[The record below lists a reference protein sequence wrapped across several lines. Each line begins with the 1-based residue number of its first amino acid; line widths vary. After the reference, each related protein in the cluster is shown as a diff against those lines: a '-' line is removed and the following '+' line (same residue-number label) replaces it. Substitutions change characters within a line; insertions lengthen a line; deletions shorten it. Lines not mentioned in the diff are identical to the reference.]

1 MRDLLTSFA
10 TWARREPDRIA
21 LRDGSVTTS
30 YGSLLDSVQRV
41 TGWATNLP
49 QRVGMVAAKHR
60 EAVVWQLALAW
71 AGRTVVPLPDFF
83 SPTQLSHLVDDA
95 GLEAVV
101 AAPEDADR
109 LQPLGV
115 PCLLPV
121 MRSETKTTP
130 LAEPAGGA
138 GWIIYTSG
146 TTGKPKG
153 VILGE
158 SQVGASVRALAAA
171 VAAHPDDRML
181 SVLPYALL
189 LEQVA
194 GLALPLSVGAS
205 IILCPDIGAL
215 AKLAEVASATATILV
230 PELLAAWVAELEQAG
245 RRAPDSL
252 RFVAVGGAP
261 VPPRLAQRAWA
272 LGLPVHEGYG
282 LTECCSVV
290 AVNRPGRRRSGTVG
304 KPLPGVAVSIDNGEI
319 VVGGPTVMHG
329 YLGGSKSD
337 GVYRTGDAGHFD
349 AEGRLVVEGR
359 IDDII
364 VTSTGRNIHPGWI
377 ESMISADPR
386 VARCAVVSGGVHPR
400 AVLVPADPRLADLTS
415 AEIDALVARL
425 TADAPDYARP
435 RANRLMTDAALAA
448 HGLITANGR
457 LRRRAIATHLETLS

>member
-1 MRDLLTSFA
+1 MRDVLTSFA
-10 TWARREPDRIA
+10 NWARREPDRIA
-21 LRDGSVTTS
+21 LLDGSATVS
-30 YGSLLDSVQRV
+30 YGHLLDSVCRLA
-41 TGWATNLP
+41 GWAANLP

-60 EAVVWQLALAW
+60 DAVVWQLALAW

-83 SPTQLSHLVDDA
+83 SPTQLSHLVGDA
-95 GLEAVV
+95 GLEAII
-101 AAPEDADR
+101 AAPDDAER
-109 LQPLGV
+109 LQHLGAPL
-115 PCLLPV
+115 LFPV
-121 MRSETKTTP
+121 TLSETTKEP
-130 LAEPAGGA
+130 LAEPIGGA

-153 VILGE
+153 VMLGE
-158 SQVGASVRALAAA
+158 GQVGTSVRALAEA

-205 IILCPDIGAL
+205 IVLCPDMGAL
-215 AKLAEVASATATILV
+215 ARLAEATSATATILV
-230 PELLAAWVAELEQAG
+230 PELLAVWVAGLEETG

-252 RFVAVGGAP
+252 RFVAVGGAA
-261 VPPRLAQRAWA
+261 VPPRLAERAWA
-272 LGLPVHEGYG
+272 VGLPVHEGYG

-290 AVNRPGRRRSGTVG
+290 AVNRPGQRRPGTVG
-304 KPLPGVAVSIDNGEI
+304 KPLSGVAVSIDNGEI

-329 YLGGSKSD
+329 YLGGSNPD

-364 VTSTGRNIHPGWI
+364 VTTGGRNIHPGWI

-386 VARCAVVSGGVHPR
+386 VARCAVVSGGLHPR
-400 AVLVPADPRLADLTS
+400 AVLVPADPRLADLTP
-415 AEIDALVARL
+415 AEIEALVARL

-435 RANRLMTDAALAA
+435 RANCLMADAALAA
-448 HGLITANGR
+448 HGLLTANGR
-457 LRRRAIATHLETLS
+457 LRRRAIATHLEKLS